1 MGERWRCEGE
11 ERGTNEG
18 RWQRLKSSYFIC
30 LEGYI
35 CVAVEG
41 VLMALVK
48 RSDVCSSCPFTSANS
63 LERVK
68 YI

>member
-1 MGERWRCEGE
+1 MAAVKIEL
-11 ERGTNEG
+11 
-18 RWQRLKSSYFIC
+18 RLQGNYFIC

-35 CVAVEG
+35 CVAVG
-41 VLMALVK
+41 DINLALVK
-48 RSDVCSSCPFTSANS
+48 RSDVCSSCPFTTANS